1 MKICIV
7 IDDYLPHS
15 IKVGAKMVHELA
27 CELVKRGH
35 HVSVITPSPN
45 LNTSYQVEKL
55 DGVNVHRF
63 KSGKIKNISKVR
75 RAVNETLLSYL
86 AWIALKEEVSK
97 EQHDIVVYYSPTI
110 FWGHLVT
117 KLKKLWGA
125 PSYLVLRDIFPQW
138 AVDRGLI
145 KKGSLIEK
153 YFRYFERKN
162 YEAADTI
169 GLMSQKNLEWF
180 KENVRTDA
188 KLEVLP
194 NWAALTPV
202 SSDGA
207 YRKKLGLENRVVYFY
222 GGNIGQAQDMMN
234 IVRLAKRMQKY
245 PEAYFLLVGAGDEVD
260 LVKRAIAEEKIK
272 NLTLLP
278 PVSQDVFKKMLSEF
292 DIGLFTLHKD
302 HTTHNFP
309 GKLLGYMVQSMPILG
324 SINSGN
330 DLKDTV
336 EGAGAGFVTVN
347 GEDDLF
353 FDNARKLLDREKRE
367 DMGKKAFDLLKN
379 SFSVESAANKILGKA
394 VKKRE

>member
-35 HVSVITPSPN
+35 FVSVITPSPN
-45 LNTSYQVEKL
+45 LKTDYSIEKL
-55 DGVNVHRF
+55 DGVVVYRF
-63 KSGKIKNISKVR
+63 KSGKIKNIGRVR
-75 RAVNETLLSYL
+75 RAVNETLLPYL
-86 AWIALKEEVSK
+86 AWNALKDDIAK
-97 EQHDIVVYYSPTI
+97 DRHDIVVYYSPTI
-110 FWGHLVT
+110 FWGSLVT
-117 KLKKLWGA
+117 KLKRLWDA

-180 KENVRTDA
+180 KENVRSDA
-188 KLEVLP
+188 RLEVLP
-194 NWAALTPV
+194 NWAALTPA
-202 SSDGA
+202 SSDGT
-207 YRKKLGLENRVVYFY
+207 YRKKLGLENRVVFFY

-245 PEAYFLLVGAGDEVD
+245 PEAYFLLVGAGDEVE
-260 LVKRAIAEEKIK
+260 LVKRAVTEEKIE

-278 PVSQDVFKKMLSEF
+278 PVPQDEFKKMLSEF
-292 DIGLFTLHKD
+292 DIGLFTLHRD
-302 HTTHNFP
+302 HSTHNFP

-324 SINSGN
+324 SINIGN
-330 DLKDTV
+330 DLKETV

-367 DMGKKAFDLLKN
+367 EMGKKAFALLEKN
-379 SFSVESAANKILGKA
+379 FSVEAAANKILGKA
-394 VKKRE
+394 VNR